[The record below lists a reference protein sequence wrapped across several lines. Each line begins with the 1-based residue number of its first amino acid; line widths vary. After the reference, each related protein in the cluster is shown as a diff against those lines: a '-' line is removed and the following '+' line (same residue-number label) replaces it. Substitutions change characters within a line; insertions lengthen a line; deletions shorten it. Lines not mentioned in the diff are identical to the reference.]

1 MFMQTFMSKE
11 KKLSRTPILFGASML
26 LVIIAPNILQ
36 PSWLWR
42 LIALLVC
49 GLLLVILCIW
59 ALFSYQASANELTNM
74 PPRPKAILWVTY
86 IGVCLCLLAALYV
99 IVVPAAI
106 DSYYLLVDQT
116 NGLDSAI
123 ITFSDMRHGGSVD
136 PWFMVQRL
144 YTTDGKEY
152 TLPFSFRAFGPGV
165 YNVLY
170 SPRTDII
177 YEMSPAEK

>member
-1 MFMQTFMSKE
+1 M
-11 KKLSRTPILFGASML
+11 RPRPPILFGVSML

-49 GLLLVILCIW
+49 GLLLVILCVW
-59 ALFSYQASANELTNM
+59 ALFSYQASANEVTNKL
-74 PPRPKAILWVTY
+74 PRRKVLLCATY
-86 IGVCLCLLAALYV
+86 IGVCLCLLAALYIIV
-99 IVVPAAI
+99 IPASI
-106 DSYYLLVDQT
+106 DSYHLLVDQT

-123 ITFSDMRHGGSVD
+123 ITFSDMIHGGSVD

-144 YTTDGKEY
+144 NTTDGAEY
-152 TLPFSFRAFGPGV
+152 TLPFSFRAYGPGV

-170 SPRTDII
+170 SPRTDVI
-177 YEMSPAEK
+177 YEISPAQK